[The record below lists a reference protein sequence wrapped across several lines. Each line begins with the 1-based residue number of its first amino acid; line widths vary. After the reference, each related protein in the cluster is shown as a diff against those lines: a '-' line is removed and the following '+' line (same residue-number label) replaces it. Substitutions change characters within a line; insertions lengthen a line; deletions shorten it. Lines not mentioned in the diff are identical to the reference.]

1 VRSPGAPPNKRVTML
16 QASNNLVTS
25 RTARPVLLPID
36 PSQFQRWLTVA
47 ALGLLLVVLLGF
59 ILHVCASI
67 LQPLFIA
74 GLLVYLILPVHQR
87 LVRWRVPST
96 VAYLLIMVSVLGLFW
111 GIGEMVYRNFAEL
124 SGERLGV
131 YEERLDGL
139 TRKALRGLPFTVP
152 DLDNWH
158 VRNLLTFDVGPDSRT
173 RNVLRAAVGN
183 FLEFLTATFVV
194 LIYLIFLI
202 AERVSL
208 PGRVARAFGEAHA
221 KEIMAVV
228 EAINRAVH
236 DYIALKTFVSIL
248 QGLLSFAVLALFG
261 VEFAGMWGVLIFLF
275 NFIPYIGSIVAV
287 SVPIV
292 LSFLQYAE
300 EPWKPLLIT
309 FLLLLIQRVVD
320 NYIEPRLT
328 GHKLGLSPLIVLV
341 SLAFW
346 GWLWGVV
353 GMILAVP
360 LTVIAKIILETIR
373 ETKPLATLISNE

>member
-1 VRSPGAPPNKRVTML
+1 
-16 QASNNLVTS
+16 
-25 RTARPVLLPID
+25 LPID
-36 PSQFQRWLTVA
+36 PSQFQRWLTIGT
-47 ALGLLLVVLLGF
+47 LGLLLVVLLGF
-59 ILHVCASI
+59 ILYVCASI

-87 LVRWRVPST
+87 LVRWRVPSA
-96 VAYLLIMVSVLGLFW
+96 VAYLLIVVCVLGLFL
-111 GIGEMVYRNFAEL
+111 GIGEMIYRNLAEL
-124 SGERLGV
+124 SSERLSV
-131 YEERLDGL
+131 YEERLDSL
-139 TRKALRGLPFTVP
+139 ARKALRGLPFAVP
-152 DLDNWH
+152 ELDNWH
-158 VRNLLTFDVGPDSRT
+158 MRNLLTFDVGPDSRI
-173 RNVLRAAVGN
+173 RSVLRAAVGN

-194 LIYLIFLI
+194 FLYLIFLI

-208 PGRVARAFGEAHA
+208 PGRVARAFGEARA

-236 DYIALKTFVSIL
+236 DYIALKTFVSAL
-248 QGLLSFAVLALFG
+248 QGFLSFAVFAAFG
-261 VEFAGMWGVLIFLF
+261 VDFAVMWGVLIFLF
-275 NFIPYIGSIVAV
+275 NFIPYIGSLVAV
-287 SVPIV
+287 SLPIL

-309 FLLLLIQRVVD
+309 LLLLLIQRVVD
-320 NYIEPRLT
+320 NFIEPRLT
-328 GHKLGLSPLIVLV
+328 GQKLGLSPLLLLL

-360 LTVIAKIILETIR
+360 LTVIGKIILENIR

>member
-1 VRSPGAPPNKRVTML
+1 MPQTLEDLA
-16 QASNNLVTS
+16 TS
-25 RTARPVLLPID
+25 GTARPPLLPID

-47 ALGLLLVVLLGF
+47 VLGLLLVVLVGF
-59 ILHVCASI
+59 VLYVCASI

-74 GLLVYLILPVHQR
+74 GLLIYLVLPVHQQ

-96 VAYLLIMVSVLGLFW
+96 VAYLLIVISVLGAFW
-111 GIGEMVYRNFAEL
+111 GIGEMAYRNFAEL
-124 SGERLGV
+124 SDERLTV

-139 TRKALRGLPFTVP
+139 ARKALRGLPLAVP
-152 DLDNWH
+152 DVDNWH
-158 VRNLLTFDVGPDSRT
+158 VRNLLTFDIGPDSKI
-173 RNVLRAAVGN
+173 RNVFRAAVGN

-194 LIYLIFLI
+194 VIYFIFLI

-208 PGRVARAFGEAHA
+208 PGRLARAFGEAKA
-221 KEIMAVV
+221 NEIMAVV

-236 DYIALKTFVSIL
+236 DYIALKTFVSVL
-248 QGLLSFAVLALFG
+248 QGLLSFAVLAAFG
-261 VEFAGMWGVLIFLF
+261 VDFAVMWGVLIFLF
-275 NFIPYIGSIVAV
+275 NFIPYIGSFVAV
-287 SVPIV
+287 SLPIV

-300 EPWKPLLIT
+300 EPWKPVLIT
-309 FLLLLIQRVVD
+309 LLLLLIQRVVD
-320 NYIEPRLT
+320 NFIEPRLT
-328 GHKLGLSPLIVLV
+328 GQKLGLSPLIVLL

-360 LTVIAKIILETIR
+360 LTVIGKIILENIR

>member
-1 VRSPGAPPNKRVTML
+1 
-16 QASNNLVTS
+16 
-25 RTARPVLLPID
+25 
-36 PSQFQRWLTVA
+36 
-47 ALGLLLVVLLGF
+47 
-59 ILHVCASI
+59 
-67 LQPLFIA
+67 
-74 GLLVYLILPVHQR
+74 VHQR
-87 LVRWRVPST
+87 LVRWRVPSA
-96 VAYLLIMVSVLGLFW
+96 VAYLLIVVSVLGLFW
-111 GIGEMVYRNFAEL
+111 GIGEMAYRNFAEL

-139 TRKALRGLPFTVP
+139 ARKALRGLPFAVP
-152 DLDNWH
+152 DPDNWR
-158 VRNLLTFDVGPDSRT
+158 VRNLVTFDVGPDSRV
-173 RNVLRAAVGN
+173 RNVFRAAVGN

-208 PGRVARAFGEAHA
+208 PGRVARAFGEARA

-236 DYIALKTFVSIL
+236 DYIALKTFVSAL
-248 QGLLSFAVLALFG
+248 QGLLSFAVLAAFG
-261 VEFAGMWGVLIFLF
+261 VEFAVMWGVLIFLF
-275 NFIPYIGSIVAV
+275 NFIPYIGSLVAV
-287 SVPIV
+287 SLPIL

-309 FLLLLIQRVVD
+309 LLLLLIQRVVD
-320 NYIEPRLT
+320 NFIEPRLT
-328 GHKLGLSPLIVLV
+328 GHKLGLSPLLVLL

-360 LTVIAKIILETIR
+360 LTVIVKIVLENIR